1 MRLSHEF
8 PGFFP
13 NPMNSQSKSHWI
25 PMKIHGFPM
34 GRPRRK
40 TCVAVASC
48 AFRRF
53 ASCNC
58 CCCSA
63 EDRNSAS
70 WSSRHGQRALQK
82 AGKAMG
88 KCGRN
93 IGKSRENIGKWGK
106 HEKIRGKHGN
116 MWENSENI
124 QEKMEKSWNIRKKH
138 GSSRENLRKVAGDG
152 NNLLVEKHGNIM
164 HMYGKT
170 MKQTIHHTFKGY
182 V

>member
-1 MRLSHEF
+1 
-8 PGFFP
+8 
-13 NPMNSQSKSHWI
+13 
-25 PMKIHGFPM
+25 M

-138 GSSRENLRKVAGDG
+138 GIFQGKPAKSCRRRKQFIGGETWKYNAHVW
-152 NNLLVEKHGNIM
+152 
-164 HMYGKT
+164 
-170 MKQTIHHTFKGY
+170 
-182 V
+182 

>member
-1 MRLSHEF
+1 MGNL
-8 PGFFP
+8 
-13 NPMNSQSKSHWI
+13 NQSKSH
-25 PMKIHGFPM
+25 GFPL
-34 GRPRRK
+34 GRPRR

-58 CCCSA
+58 CCCNA

-88 KCGRN
+88 KCGKKSWKIQGNHRKMVEN
-93 IGKSRENIGKWGK
+93 MGTCGKTMRKSRENKGKLGK
-106 HEKIRGKHGN
+106 HEKIWGKHGNMWENHEKSRENTWEKHEKIREKHGN

-124 QEKMEKSWNIRKKH
+124 QGKDGKIMEN
-138 GSSRENLRKVAGDG
+138 V
-152 NNLLVEKHGNIM
+152 
-164 HMYGKT
+164 
-170 MKQTIHHTFKGY
+170 
-182 V
+182 